1 MQAHPSPYGYLIPVV
16 VIAIVMFLRFRNM
29 GKERRLRLEMLWI
42 VPTIYLLLAAAMFAQ
57 MTPHGL
63 GWLWAGLALGI
74 GAAIG
79 WQRGRAMKI
88 SVDPE
93 THALNQTSSPLAII
107 LILVLILV
115 RTSLR
120 AATEMEGAAWHL
132 DAILITDCLV
142 AFALGLLS
150 ATRLEMYLRGSR
162 MLAEVKGRSA

>member
-1 MQAHPSPYGYLIPVV
+1 MQAHPSPYGYLIP
-16 VIAIVMFLRFRNM
+16 IAIVAVIMFFRFRSM
-29 GKERRLRLEMLWI
+29 GTERRLRLERLWI
-42 VPTIYLLLAAAMFAQ
+42 VPAIYFGVAALMFAQ

-63 GWLWAGLALGI
+63 GWLWAGLSLAV
-74 GAAIG
+74 GATIG

-93 THALNQTSSPLAII
+93 THALNQISSPLAMI
-107 LILVLILV
+107 LIVILILV

-120 AATEMEGAAWHL
+120 AATELEGAAWHL

-162 MLAEVKGRSA
+162 LLAEARGKRV